1 MKYDDGRAIPSPAK
15 KSKGGVNNGY
25 NGIFRTY
32 SRTYPL
38 GNSGSSTTH

>member
-1 MKYDDGRAIPSPAK
+1 MTAGGLSPPPPRKA
-15 KSKGGVNNGY
+15 KGGVNNGY

-38 GNSGSSTTH
+38 GNRGGGATH